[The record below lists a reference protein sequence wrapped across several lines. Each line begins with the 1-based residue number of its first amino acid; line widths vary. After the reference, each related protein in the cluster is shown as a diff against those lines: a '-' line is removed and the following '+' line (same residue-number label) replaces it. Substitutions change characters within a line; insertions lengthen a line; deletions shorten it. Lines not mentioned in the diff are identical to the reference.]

1 MMLEEAIRECEF
13 WTTNVPGTVAIG
25 STRKPEVGMYFNAPS
40 IEAEGAT
47 DPHGPRIWG
56 ITVGRLYDGW
66 DLIMEEIER
75 RKHDR
80 N

>member
-13 WTTNVPGTVAIG
+13 WTTNVPGSVAIG

-47 DPHGPRIWG
+47 DPHGPAFGASRSVACMMAG
-56 ITVGRLYDGW
+56 T
-66 DLIMEEIER
+66 
-75 RKHDR
+75 
-80 N
+80 

>member
-1 MMLEEAIRECEF
+1 
-13 WTTNVPGTVAIG
+13 
-25 STRKPEVGMYFNAPS
+25 MYFNAPS

-56 ITVGRLYDGW
+56 ITVGRLYDGFG
-66 DLIMEEIER
+66 LILDEIER

-80 N
+80 S